1 MQCMYIWMN
10 DKNLSFFTSNEL
22 YRIVPRDD
30 DKLQLV
36 KLALVIVC
44 NPYFENKEM
53 QYTSGATFINMD

>member
-10 DKNLSFFTSNEL
+10 DKNLSFFTVNKF

-36 KLALVIVC
+36 KLALVIIC
-44 NPYFENKEM
+44 NPNFENKEV